1 MSFTKPI
8 AGLIPG
14 FMALGLVGQ
23 SVKTVPKN
31 WGPKGVQKVN
41 SKKMI
46 KGFVPIMIGVPLIGA
61 TAGMVS
67 GL

>member
-1 MSFTKPI
+1 MSFIKPV

-14 FMALGLVGQ
+14 FMALGLIGQ
-23 SVKTVPKN
+23 SVKTVPKS

-41 SKKMI
+41 TKKML
-46 KGFVPIMIGVPLIGA
+46 GNFTGIMIGVPMISV

-67 GL
+67 RL

>member
-23 SVKTVPKN
+23 SVKTVPKS
-31 WGPKGVQKVN
+31 WGPKGVQKVD

-46 KGFVPIMIGVPLIGA
+46 GNFTGIMIGVPMISA

-67 GL
+67 RL